1 MTISSFK
8 MVLFVSLA
16 VTHWMKRQGS
26 SAEVSMQMKKHASF
40 DGNLPVMSACYNS
53 EIENISPLYCA
64 SQCLT
69 RPNVCY
75 GILFNWESETCK
87 IIKCNPAYVFFEEH
101 FDPGRWDL
109 LWKENGMHYIIF
121 FTITSC
127 VCQSETFCLSLFIF
141 FSLSVKIVISC
152 WDKNQNLIPS
162 CVLMMTKQTIVIV

>member
-40 DGNLPVMSACYNS
+40 DGNLPVVSACYNS

-75 GILFNWESETCK
+75 GILFNRESETCK

-101 FDPGRWDL
+101 FGRKMVCIIL
-109 LWKENGMHYIIF
+109 YFSQLPAVFVSLKHYVF
-121 FTITSC
+121 LY
-127 VCQSETFCLSLFIF
+127 LS
-141 FSLSVKIVISC
+141 FSLYQLDS
-152 WDKNQNLIPS
+152 L
-162 CVLMMTKQTIVIV
+162 